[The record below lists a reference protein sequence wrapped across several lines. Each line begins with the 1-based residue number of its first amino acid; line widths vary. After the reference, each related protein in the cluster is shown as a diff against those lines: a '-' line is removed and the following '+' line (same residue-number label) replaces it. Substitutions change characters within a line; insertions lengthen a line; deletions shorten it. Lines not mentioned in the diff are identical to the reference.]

1 MPDID
6 AKTDEKSIVKKDK
19 PSKKRMEGLNRFFVE
34 TKAEF
39 RKIVWPTPKQTTN
52 QTVVVLL
59 AIIIIGAFIWG
70 LDSLT
75 GLGLNAILKK

>member
-1 MPDID
+1 MPD
-6 AKTDEKSIVKKDK
+6 TEKSRDKSTEKKVKA
-19 PSKKRMEGLNRFFVE
+19 SNKRKEGLKRFAVE

-39 RKIVWPTPKQTTN
+39 RKIVWPTPKDTFN

-75 GLGLNAILKK
+75 MFALKLVLKNY

>member
-1 MPDID
+1 MPDIE
-6 AKTDEKSIVKKDK
+6 AKTTEKSTEKKDK

-39 RKIVWPTPKQTTN
+39 RKIVWPTPKQTIN

-70 LDSLT
+70 LDSLS

>member
-1 MPDID
+1 MPDE
-6 AKTDEKSIVKKDK
+6 AKEKSIEKKAK
-19 PSKKRMEGLNRFFVE
+19 PRNKRLEGLKRYFVE
-34 TKAEF
+34 TRAEF
-39 RKIVWPTPKQTTN
+39 RKIVWPTPKVTFN

-75 GLGLNAILKK
+75 MLGLNAVLQGA